1 MKAWI
6 PCIIHFNLSIL
17 TLATL
22 SCQNYPWER
31 PLKIAWSNDGKIF
44 GNAEIYQ
51 DSSGV
56 PCVIRWKGDT
66 LICAFQWFRE
76 PKNSP
81 SWDRV
86 AVKFSYDNGLSWTQP
101 TPIIINNMP
110 SSYQRAFDPALTVF
124 GGDSIRIYF
133 SSSSTIP
140 KMGSDSIINTYSAK
154 SMDGIH
160 YVFEPDARVDEPANR
175 VIDPSVI
182 YFNKSWHYA
191 APIGSPQQGAYHYV
205 SPDGIHF
212 SSVPNIPSDNMHNW
226 TGNYMIYDSSELRF
240 YGSGSSIWFNSTSNG
255 GKWNEFIYTN
265 VQGGDPSVVKLSD
278 QNYLMIYVGNPYP
291 VASSEFASDLQKIN
305 IKINS
310 LNDGITIHTDLTD
323 APLRYQIYTTLS
335 TLISKGIVK
344 NNNIRI
350 NQLYP
355 GIYFLIVQSDN
366 FLIQSLPIKFIKN

>member
-255 GKWNEFIYTN
+255 GKWNGFINTN

-278 QNYLMIYVGNPYP
+278 QNYLMIYVGNPYLTHTKNELN
-291 VASSEFASDLQKIN
+291 SE
-305 IKINS
+305 
-310 LNDGITIHTDLTD
+310 
-323 APLRYQIYTTLS
+323 
-335 TLISKGIVK
+335 
-344 NNNIRI
+344 NN
-350 NQLYP
+350 LK
-355 GIYFLIVQSDN
+355 
-366 FLIQSLPIKFIKN
+366 IKFNLVGSAIEIESIFYTKNFYYNIYSELGHLITSGISSNSRIQVANLASGSYYLEVCSMLHKRELLRFIKK